1 MGFLINFFD
10 LLFTLLA
17 FAIIAR
23 ALVSWLPIDRYH
35 PAIRLLDQI
44 TEPILAPLRRYIP
57 PIGGMMDITPIVA
70 LILIQILQAIVH
82 RVLVNMYYG

>member
-1 MGFLINFFD
+1 MGFLVNFFD

-35 PAIRLLDQI
+35 PVIAFLDQT
-44 TEPILAPLRRYIP
+44 TEPIIAPLRRFIP
-57 PIGGMMDITPIVA
+57 PVGMMDITPIVA
-70 LILIQILQAIVH
+70 LIILQVLQALVH
-82 RVLVNMYYG
+82 NVLVGMYLR

>member
-1 MGFLINFFD
+1 MGFILTFLD
-10 LLFTLLA
+10 LLLTVLG

-23 ALVSWLPIDRYH
+23 ALVSWLPVDPYNPFVRI
-35 PAIRLLDQI
+35 LFQI

-70 LILIQILQAIVH
+70 LVILQILQAIIDNTF
-82 RVLVNMYYG
+82 RYYR

>member
-10 LLFTLLA
+10 LLFTLLS

-35 PAIRLLDQI
+35 PAIQFLDWI

-57 PIGGMMDITPIVA
+57 PVGGMMDITPIVA
-70 LILIQILQAIVH
+70 LIILQVLKAIVDN
-82 RVLVNMYYG
+82 VLVGMYY

>member
-10 LLFTLLA
+10 LLFTLLG

-35 PAIRLLDQI
+35 PIIRVLDQI
-44 TEPILAPLRRYIP
+44 TEPILAPLRRHIP
-57 PIGGMMDITPIVA
+57 PVGGMMDITPIVA

-82 RVLVNMYYG
+82 RVLVNMYFG

>member
-10 LLFTLLA
+10 LLFTLLG

-23 ALVSWLPIDRYH
+23 ALVSWLPVDRYH
-35 PAIRLLDQI
+35 PIIRVLDQI

-57 PIGGMMDITPIVA
+57 PVGGMMDITPIVA

>member
-10 LLFTLLA
+10 LLFTLLG

-35 PAIRLLDQI
+35 PIIRVLDQI

>member
-1 MGFLINFFD
+1 VGFLINFFD

-35 PAIRLLDQI
+35 PAVTFLDQI
-44 TEPILAPLRRYIP
+44 TEPIIAPLRRFIP
-57 PIGGMMDITPIVA
+57 PIGMMDITPIVA
-70 LILIQILQAIVH
+70 LIILQVLQALVH
-82 RVLVNMYYG
+82 NVLVSMYFR

>member
-1 MGFLINFFD
+1 MSVNFLVTFFD
-10 LLFTLLA
+10 LLFTLLS

-23 ALVSWLPIDRYH
+23 ALISWLPIDPYN
-35 PAIRLLDQI
+35 PLVQVLYQI

-70 LILIQILQAIVH
+70 LVILQVLQAIVD
-82 RVLVNMYYG
+82 NTFNYYR

>member
-1 MGFLINFFD
+1 MDFLVTFLD
-10 LLFTLLA
+10 LLFTVLG

-23 ALVSWLPIDRYH
+23 ALVSWLPIDPSNPLIQILY
-35 PAIRLLDQI
+35 QI

-70 LILIQILQAIVH
+70 LIILQVLQAIVDNAF
-82 RVLVNMYYG
+82 RVR

>member
-1 MGFLINFFD
+1 MGLIINFFD
-10 LLFTLLA
+10 LLFTLLT

-35 PAIRLLDQI
+35 PAIQLLDQI
-44 TEPILAPLRRYIP
+44 TEPILAPLRRFVP

-70 LILIQILQAIVH
+70 LILLQILQAIVH
-82 RVLVNMYYG
+82 RVLISIYYG